1 MGSGWNR
8 VRRRWCKVSARV
20 GDACARLIGPHAV
33 RWVARRHARSRR
45 LRELDY
51 DHSPAALRL
60 AQHQEVYVVARG
72 DRYIGRSVFASG
84 DFEFDKVVLAIGLA
98 GLREVELLVDVG
110 ANIGSVCIPAL
121 ARGLAMRGVAIE
133 PEPLNLRLLRA
144 NLALNGL
151 EDRVRVAACAV
162 SDRAGAVR
170 LGLNTDNRGDHR
182 VMAAGPSDREEI
194 EVEARLLDDVLGGI
208 DAGRGL
214 IWVDAQG
221 HEGPILQGGAQTLA
235 RGWPLVIEFWPGA
248 MGDSWPALKSALL
261 AAPHQRFH
269 DLRQPGTP
277 AQPVTAATLDALHA
291 RLAAAD
297 DQTDLLFLTGA
308 GPVSC
313 PS

>member
-8 VRRRWCKVSARV
+8 VRRRWRKVSARV
-20 GDACARLIGPHAV
+20 GDACARLVGPPVV
-33 RWVARRHARSRR
+33 RWVARMHAGSRR

-72 DRYIGRSVFASG
+72 DRYIGRCVFATG
-84 DFEFDKVVLAIGLA
+84 DFEFDKVVLAMGLA
-98 GLREVELLVDVG
+98 GLREVEVLVDVG

-121 ARGLAMRGVAIE
+121 ARGLAARTVAIE
-133 PEPLNLRLLRA
+133 PESLNLRLLRA

-151 EDRVRVAACAV
+151 EDRARVVACAV
-162 SDRAGAVR
+162 SDRVGAVR

-182 VMAAGPSDREEI
+182 VMAATGPSDREEI
-194 EVEARLLDDVLGGI
+194 EVESRLLDDVLAGH

-214 IWVDAQG
+214 IWIDAQG
-221 HEGPILQGGAQTLA
+221 HEGPILQGGGQTLA

-269 DLRQPGTP
+269 DLKQRGTP
-277 AQPVTAATLDALHA
+277 AQPVTAAALDALHA
-291 RLAAAD
+291 RLSAAD
-297 DQTDLLFLTGA
+297 DQTDLLFLA
-308 GPVSC
+308 GS
-313 PS
+313 